1 MGSSKGEEKMSK
13 KYDAKILEDVEACI
27 VKGKDSDDCLK
38 EAISKHNLSESDRE
52 PLKKAVL
59 EFTKHK

>member
-1 MGSSKGEEKMSK
+1 MSK